1 MILQNGLVIE
11 EEAVKKNLIRI
22 TNQIYKL
29 LPSREEGADWHKLLM
44 TLIEEIIG
52 MKDLFI
58 NYQDKLLSLLC
69 KLQGLYA
76 LDDEKDFLLYRR
88 TIFECLNIINKLVE
102 NVTG

>member
-29 LPSREEGADWHKLLM
+29 LPSREEGVDWHKLLM

-88 TIFECLNIINKLVE
+88 TIFECLSIINELVE
-102 NVTG
+102 NVTR

>member
-1 MILQNGLVIE
+1 MTFKNGLVIE

-29 LPSREEGADWHKLLM
+29 LPSREEGVDWHKPLM

-58 NYQDKLLSLLC
+58 NHQDKLLSLLC
-69 KLQGLYA
+69 KLQGLHA
-76 LDDEKDFLLYRR
+76 LNDEKYFLLYRR
-88 TIFECLNIINKLVE
+88 TIFECLSIINELVE
-102 NVTG
+102 NVTR